1 MYVGEAVIVGG
12 TRVRVGEAVAFRF
25 GGVDGLAVSAMAVG
39 RSSSGDGVGDDALA

>member
-12 TRVRVGEAVAFRF
+12 TRVRVGEAVAFRL

-39 RSSSGDGVGDDALA
+39 VSASREEVGDDSLA